1 MKKETVEERK
11 ERMEAV
17 VFLNTFVMN
26 LHELKKIN
34 EIIEKEKK
42 KND

>member
-1 MKKETVEERK
+1 MEKETAEEMK

-34 EIIEKEKK
+34 EIIEEEKEEK
-42 KND
+42 